1 MSEEVKNIRLSK
13 AAREFNVGTST
24 IVEFLAKKGMSIDPS
39 PNTKLTPE
47 QYALVVKEYQG
58 EKEVKKNADQLGN
71 IAFKGKTITVETT
84 EKPKVIEEEEE
95 IVSIKSNILPKT
107 EVKEE
112 KPKAEKPK
120 EEQPKA
126 EKPKDDSVKDAIKLN
141 VVGKIDLDGGK
152 KGNGQPQNAEKKEE
166 KQQPKPQSKEE
177 KPVQP
182 EKPKQPEKPIEPE
195 KPVQPE
201 KPAQPEKP
209 VQPEKPQPAQPAQ
222 PAASTGN
229 DDNFIP
235 TKFKKLEGPK
245 IVDKI
250 ELPVEHKGKGKP
262 QAPAAGDK
270 KKKRK
275 RIGNGP
281 VNPNEIARWQAA
293 RSGRQAKQGRETL
306 ERPLQERQTAY
317 LRGEARAF
325 G

>member
-24 IVEFLAKKGMSIDPS
+24 IVEFLAKKGQNIDPS

-95 IVSIKSNILPKT
+95 ILSIKSNVLPKAN
-107 EVKEE
+107 VKDE
-112 KPKAEKPK
+112 KPKVEKPK

-126 EKPKDDSVKDAIKLN
+126 EKPKEDKPKDDSVKDAIKLN

-152 KGNGQPQNAEKKEE
+152 KSKEAKAQKGNGQPGNAGNKEE
-166 KQQPKPQSKEE
+166 NAPKQQPKEE
-177 KPVQP
+177 QPVQP
-182 EKPKQPEKPIEPE
+182 EKPKQQE
-195 KPVQPE
+195 KPVQPD
-201 KPAQPEKP
+201 KPKQTDKP
-209 VQPEKPQPAQPAQ
+209 VQQDKAPVE
-222 PAASTGN
+222 AANTDN

-250 ELPVEHKGKGKP
+250 ELPVEHKGKGKQ
-262 QAPAAGDK
+262 QAPAASGDK
-270 KKKRK
+270 KKKR
-275 RIGNGP
+275 
-281 VNPNEIARWQAA
+281 
-293 RSGRQAKQGRETL
+293 
-306 ERPLQERQTAY
+306 
-317 LRGEARAF
+317 
-325 G
+325 